1 MWNSNFFSVQHFLK
15 SVFILQT
22 HKIQKKIADSQ
33 KKKRLLHAKNL
44 VPLSAARYEKSSRSG
59 PRPDNNHIGPRFNKM
74 APLDDNRT

>member
-33 KKKRLLHAKNL
+33 KKKETPACEKF
-44 VPLSAARYEKSSRSG
+44 SAARYEKSSRSG